1 MEDLEI
7 LETNRRTTQNNLKD
21 DGIERTFLFQGDEF
35 ETTFRRYL
43 VEIGKKTQY
52 WDVKKARTSNSLYGQ
67 LVMVGEA
74 NGQLTES
81 TITLVVTGE
90 GLERRYVV
98 MEAVSLQAQ
107 EEKINKKQSQSTLK
121 SP

>member
-1 MEDLEI
+1 
-7 LETNRRTTQNNLKD
+7 
-21 DGIERTFLFQGDEF
+21 
-35 ETTFRRYL
+35 
-43 VEIGKKTQY
+43 
-52 WDVKKARTSNSLYGQ
+52 
-67 LVMVGEA
+67 MVGEA

-107 EEKINKKQSQSTLK
+107 EEK
-121 SP
+121 